1 MLFLCENL
9 SFSCPKTAVNL
20 DILFECSLKLQI
32 ILSKWHPSARFVSNS
47 WNIEA
52 LNAIQPNFPQ
62 YTCMFFVFF
71 LEQDEDDYSS
81 VLMHPKRASGYTA
94 PAAVLNE
101 VAEQAEHVSSSCSKW

>member
-1 MLFLCENL
+1 MPY
-9 SFSCPKTAVNL
+9 SQT
-20 DILFECSLKLQI
+20 SL
-32 ILSKWHPSARFVSNS
+32 
-47 WNIEA
+47 NI
-52 LNAIQPNFPQ
+52 
-62 YTCMFFVFF
+62 CFFFF

>member
-1 MLFLCENL
+1 
-9 SFSCPKTAVNL
+9 
-20 DILFECSLKLQI
+20 
-32 ILSKWHPSARFVSNS
+32 
-47 WNIEA
+47 
-52 LNAIQPNFPQ
+52 
-62 YTCMFFVFF
+62 MFFSF